1 MLPRVRQ
8 AQPLRSPA
16 CSPARPRT
24 ARPYRWEGGIASAA
38 SPYFGGPPLLAHG
51 TDEGAV
57 PGVRG
62 ADWGGAA
69 RLNAARKCVSPLLPD
84 PSPQT
89 ALGDRHGDGGGEGC
103 MRTPLPL
110 AGCPAPGGHAQVA
123 LPRSPRGAAA
133 LRAVGVRFGAVR
145 VCGVGIPGVVLSPGV
160 GRYVRGGVAAA
171 AAGTAGRRA
180 HSWREG
186 RQRFLTSLFYKRERS
201 AVIYF
206 LAVWAAKPKRSI
218 LLVLLIY

>member
-38 SPYFGGPPLLAHG
+38 SPYFGGPPLLARG

-89 ALGDRHGDGGGEGC
+89 ALGDRHGDGGRG
-103 MRTPLPL
+103 L
-110 AGCPAPGGHAQVA
+110 HADPPPFSGV
-123 LPRSPRGAAA
+123 PRSGGARTGGSAPQPPRRCSAQGRGSA
-133 LRAVGVRFGAVR
+133 LWGSA
-145 VCGVGIPGVVLSPGV
+145 C
-160 GRYVRGGVAAA
+160 VRGWHPRSSSFPGRWEVRAWRCGSCSCWDSRPK
-171 AAGTAGRRA
+171 GT
-180 HSWREG
+180 
-186 RQRFLTSLFYKRERS
+186 L
-201 AVIYF
+201 
-206 LAVWAAKPKRSI
+206 LA
-218 LLVLLIY
+218 